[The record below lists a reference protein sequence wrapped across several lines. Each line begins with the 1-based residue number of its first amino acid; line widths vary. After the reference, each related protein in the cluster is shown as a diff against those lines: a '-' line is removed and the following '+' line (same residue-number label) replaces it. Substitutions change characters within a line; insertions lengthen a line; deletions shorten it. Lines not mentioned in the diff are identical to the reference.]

1 MPRNTADSLREQI
14 NRANEQSLHRK
25 RTETTGQNKPTGAA
39 ERKTPAPQTRQPA
52 AQGQPVQSRPGLNQP
67 GLNQPGQN
75 QPRQNI
81 PRQSG
86 QPVQDPTRKNQPQQP
101 SKPGQIPV
109 QQNRQPVPK
118 PQPVQN
124 AARPG
129 GQNVQRANEQSIQKH
144 QTSNGAGDAAARRPA
159 AAGSELPSAAETGRQ
174 ASPGRQIADPRVSAQ
189 SYAKPQ
195 NYPQRNL
202 EDDRT
207 RLTDLSSIQRT
218 SGQAVKKVQPK
229 KKPQIQRTEVV
240 YEDEGGNTVVSI
252 VKAVIYIIFVVV
264 ISVFLSIGV
273 IKVGNDVFAFVKNDV
288 SIDVTIPEYA
298 SLDDITEILYQ
309 NEVIEYPAVFK
320 VYAQLKKDVDNFLA
334 GDYVVSPN
342 MSYDDLRDAF
352 KPQPK
357 LGISEIT
364 IPEGYTTDEIIDLM
378 VSYGIGTREGYEEA
392 IANYEFD
399 YWFLKELEEDGV
411 DENRIYRLDG
421 YLFPD
426 TYQFYNSS
434 SEVTVLNKLLKRFGQ
449 IFKEEYKI
457 QTQSMGYTVDEI
469 INLAAMIEKEAGTPS
484 EFFKV
489 SSVFH
494 NRLQN
499 WKSRPMLESDA
510 TIVYAIQHETGER
523 PKLTSTDYE
532 TPYNT
537 YTYAGLPPGP
547 IANPSASAILA
558 ALSPADTEYYY
569 FVSDGNV
576 SYFSESKEQHQI
588 FIEEIKKGTIR
599 EYVINMEPE
608 SNIVQ

>member
-1 MPRNTADSLREQI
+1 MPDPGTA
-14 NRANEQSLHRK
+14 
-25 RTETTGQNKPTGAA
+25 
-39 ERKTPAPQTRQPA
+39 
-52 AQGQPVQSRPGLNQP
+52 
-67 GLNQPGQN
+67 
-75 QPRQNI
+75 
-81 PRQSG
+81 
-86 QPVQDPTRKNQPQQP
+86 
-101 SKPGQIPV
+101 
-109 QQNRQPVPK
+109 
-118 PQPVQN
+118 
-124 AARPG
+124 
-129 GQNVQRANEQSIQKH
+129 
-144 QTSNGAGDAAARRPA
+144 
-159 AAGSELPSAAETGRQ
+159 
-174 ASPGRQIADPRVSAQ
+174 AQ
-189 SYAKPQ
+189 SYAP
-195 NYPQRNL
+195 PRNFPKRDL
-202 EDDRT
+202 TDDRT
-207 RLTDLSSIQRT
+207 RLTDISAIQRT
-218 SGQAVKKVQPK
+218 AGHTVSKEKPK
-229 KKPQIQRTEVV
+229 QKLQIQRTEVV

-252 VKAVIYIIFVVV
+252 VKAVIYMIFVVV
-264 ISVFLSIGV
+264 ISVFLAIG
-273 IKVGNDVFAFVKNDV
+273 IISVGNDVFAFVKNDV
-288 SIDVTIPEYA
+288 SIDITIPEYA

-309 NEVIEYPAVFK
+309 NEVIAYPTVFK
-320 VYAQLKKDVDNFLA
+320 IYAQLKKDVDNFLA

-342 MSYDDLRDAF
+342 MSYDDLRDSF

-392 IANYEFD
+392 IANYDFD
-399 YWFLKELEEDGV
+399 YWFLKELEDNGV
-411 DENRIYRLDG
+411 DADRIYRLDG

-457 QTQSMGYTVDEI
+457 QAQSMGYTVDEI
-469 INLAAMIEKEAGTPS
+469 VNLAAMIEKEAGTPS

-494 NRLQN
+494 NRLRN

-523 PKLTSTDYE
+523 PKLTGTDYA

-537 YTYAGLPPGP
+537 YTYPGLPPGP

-569 FVSDGNV
+569 FVADGNI

-599 EYVINMEPE
+599 EYVVNMEPE
-608 SNIVQ
+608 SSSVQ

>member
-1 MPRNTADSLREQI
+1 MQNPQKPAG
-14 NRANEQSLHRK
+14 QSVQK
-25 RTETTGQNKPTGAA
+25 AQPGSGA
-39 ERKTPAPQTRQPA
+39 EHIPVRR
-52 AQGQPVQSRPGLNQP
+52 PVQGGTESPKTNVSGVQAYPG
-67 GLNQPGQN
+67 
-75 QPRQNI
+75 RQ
-81 PRQSG
+81 
-86 QPVQDPTRKNQPQQP
+86 
-101 SKPGQIPV
+101 
-109 QQNRQPVPK
+109 
-118 PQPVQN
+118 
-124 AARPG
+124 AA
-129 GQNVQRANEQSIQKH
+129 
-144 QTSNGAGDAAARRPA
+144 DPA
-159 AAGSELPSAAETGRQ
+159 AA
-174 ASPGRQIADPRVSAQ
+174 AQ
-189 SYAKPQ
+189 SYAVP
-195 NYPQRNL
+195 RNFPKRDL
-202 EDDRT
+202 ADDRT
-207 RLTDLSSIQRT
+207 RLTDISAIQRT
-218 SGQAVKKVQPK
+218 ASQPVRTVKPK
-229 KKPQIQRTEVV
+229 KMPQIQRTEVV

-252 VKAVIYIIFVVV
+252 VKAVIYMIFVVV
-264 ISVFLSIGV
+264 ISVFLSIG
-273 IKVGNDVFAFVKNDV
+273 IISVGNDVFAFVKNDV
-288 SIDVTIPEYA
+288 SVDITIPEYA

-309 NEVIEYPAVFK
+309 NEVIEYPTVFK
-320 VYAQLKKDVDNFLA
+320 IYAQLKKDVDNFLA

-342 MSYDDLRDAF
+342 MSYDDLRDSF

-378 VSYGIGTREGYEEA
+378 VSYGIGTREGYEDA
-392 IANYEFD
+392 IKNYEFD
-399 YWFLKELEEDGV
+399 YWFVKELEEDGV
-411 DENRIYRLDG
+411 DEDRIYRLDG

-434 SEVTVLNKLLKRFGQ
+434 SEVMVLNKLLKRFGQ

-457 QTQSMGYTVDEI
+457 QAQSMGYTVDEI

-558 ALSPADTEYYY
+558 ALSPADTDYYY

-576 SYFSESKEQHQI
+576 SYFSNSKEQHQI

-599 EYVINMEPE
+599 EYVNNMEPE
-608 SNIVQ
+608 SSIVQ